1 MTGFIAGCGGSM
13 LDSSYRG
20 GYSNLPIQSFA
31 AHQHAKHETLAL
43 YILGDLSV
51 GATVA
56 TQEHLSNCPKCQDR
70 LPEIRAVIAAL
81 RAA

>member
-1 MTGFIAGCGGSM
+1 MYNSSRRRGGS
-13 LDSSYRG
+13 D
-20 GYSNLPIQSFA
+20 LPVQSFA

-51 GATVA
+51 RATVA
-56 TQEHLSNCPKCQDR
+56 TTEHLSRCAHCQER
-70 LPEIRAVIAAL
+70 LPEIRAVVAAL

>member
-1 MTGFIAGCGGSM
+1 M
-13 LDSSYRG
+13 LNSSHRG
-20 GYSNLPIQSFA
+20 GGSNLPIQTFA

-51 GATVA
+51 RATVA
-56 TQEHLSNCPKCQDR
+56 TTEHLSRCAQCQER
-70 LPEIRAVIAAL
+70 LPEIRAVVAAL